1 MRSRRVG
8 GRAAAVLIVAVL
20 ALVPACGGG
29 DGGADDDAAGA
40 GRADDGAA
48 ADPPEASDDRSDAV
62 TDSELTDIDDMTDE
76 EVAAEVYVAGYPL
89 VVTVRTLQRLGGL
102 LGVNQLTWQ
111 RSLAGPDSRTIVAP
125 NRDTLY
131 SVAVLD
137 LRSGPVALTLPAV
150 TDRYFT
156 YQLLDAWTESFAYV
170 GTRTTGGRAG
180 TWVISPP
187 GWDGEVVEG
196 AEHIQAT
203 TPQVFLLGRF
213 LVDDEADVAEVTAI
227 SERAAL
233 QPLTTLTGGDPAP
246 PPPALGEPAG
256 TPQDVPADAGFFDE
270 LGDALA
276 VNPPTTDLQRR
287 LFARAEDLGIGPER
301 HPTRDLDADAD
312 VRAVLDAGAA
322 EGSRRIAR
330 AAGRGAVEPDGGWGV
345 DLEVGTYGD
354 DTLLRALVAR
364 VGWGANVPEEAVY
377 PVARVDADGHR
388 LSGDHTYRIT
398 FPAGGLPP
406 VDAFWSL
413 SAYGADMF
421 FERHPSGR
429 YTVGDRTP
437 GLVLGDDGSLEIVLS
452 HDEPPA
458 APGDRPVNWLS
469 VPEGR
474 FVLMLRLYLPGQAIL
489 AGEYDYP
496 AIERVDDDAPA

>member
-1 MRSRRVG
+1 MRPRHGG
-8 GRAAAVLIVAVL
+8 GRAAAALAVAVL
-20 ALVPACGGG
+20 TLVPACRGG
-29 DGGADDDAAGA
+29 DGGAGDDAAGA
-40 GRADDGAA
+40 GRAGDAAA
-48 ADPPEASDDRSDAV
+48 ADPPDARDDRSNAV
-62 TDSELTDIDDMTDE
+62 ADTELTDIDDMTDE
-76 EVAAEVYVAGYPL
+76 EVAAEAYVAGYPL

-102 LGVNQLTWQ
+102 LGVNQLIWQ

-187 GWDGEVVEG
+187 GWNGDVSEG

-227 SERAAL
+227 GERAAL
-233 QPLTTLTGGDPAP
+233 QPLSALTGGDPAP
-246 PPPALGEPAG
+246 PPPAPGAPAG

-287 LFARAEDLGIGPER
+287 LFCAAVAYRPAQRGHSLRYRG
-301 HPTRDLDADAD
+301 LDAERSHAW
-312 VRAVLDAGAA
+312 V
-322 EGSRRIAR
+322 EG
-330 AAGRGAVEPDGGWGV
+330 
-345 DLEVGTYGD
+345 
-354 DTLLRALVAR
+354 
-364 VGWGANVPEEAVY
+364 
-377 PVARVDADGHR
+377 
-388 LSGDHTYRIT
+388 
-398 FPAGGLPP
+398 
-406 VDAFWSL
+406 
-413 SAYGADMF
+413 
-421 FERHPSGR
+421 
-429 YTVGDRTP
+429 
-437 GLVLGDDGSLEIVLS
+437 
-452 HDEPPA
+452 
-458 APGDRPVNWLS
+458 
-469 VPEGR
+469 
-474 FVLMLRLYLPGQAIL
+474 
-489 AGEYDYP
+489 
-496 AIERVDDDAPA
+496 

>member
-1 MRSRRVG
+1 M
-8 GRAAAVLIVAVL
+8 
-20 ALVPACGGG
+20 
-29 DGGADDDAAGA
+29 
-40 GRADDGAA
+40 
-48 ADPPEASDDRSDAV
+48 EAF
-62 TDSELTDIDDMTDE
+62 
-76 EVAAEVYVAGYPL
+76 VAGYPL
-89 VVTVRTLQRLGGL
+89 VVTVRTMQRLGGL
-102 LGVNQLTWQ
+102 LGVNQLSWQ
-111 RSLAGPDSRTIVAP
+111 RSLAGPESRTIVAP
-125 NRDTLY
+125 NCDTLY

-137 LRSGPVALTLPAV
+137 LRPEPVALTLPAV
-150 TDRYFT
+150 PDRYFT

-170 GTRTTGGRAG
+170 GTRTTAGRAG

-187 GWDGEVVEG
+187 GWDGDVPEG
-196 AEHIQAT
+196 GEHIEAT

-213 LVDDEADVAEVTAI
+213 LVDDEADVAEVMAI

-233 QPLTTLTGGDPAP
+233 QPLSALTGGDRAP

-287 LFARAEDLGIGPER
+287 LFARAEELGIVAG
-301 HPTRDLDADAD
+301 RDPSGDAGTAR
-312 VRAVLDAGAA
+312 VGAGAARRAVLAAGAA
-322 EGSRRIAR
+322 GGSRRVAR
-330 AAGRGAVEPDGGWGV
+330 AAGRGAVTPEGGWGV
-345 DLEVGTYGD
+345 NLEVGTYGD

-377 PVARVDADGHR
+377 PVARVDAGGER
-388 LSGDHTYRIT
+388 LSGEHTYRIT
-398 FPAGGLPP
+398 FPAGGPP

-413 SAYGADMF
+413 SAYAADLF

-429 YTVGDRTP
+429 YTIGDRTP

-452 HDEPPA
+452 HDEPPDA
-458 APGDRPVNWLS
+458 GDRPVNWLP

-474 FVLMLRLYLPGQAIL
+474 FVLMLRLYLPGAEIL

-496 AIERVDDDAPA
+496 AIERVDGDASA